1 MFTHPRTSEEEE
13 MSESYNERYERI
25 DKLAK
30 EAIRRGNEDAVYGHY
45 DSYIERQMKEDA
57 LERNN
62 KL

>member
-1 MFTHPRTSEEEE
+1 